1 MPASSG
7 RPDVRSRVSR
17 TAVAALL
24 GALLAVLLPALVAAP
39 AQAAD
44 NGSWSI
50 FPTQKKG
57 ADPRSAFLFEL
68 AAGQQVSDSVTIKN
82 QSDGPLTLHLY
93 PADAFNAAGGGGFAL
108 RQQDEENTGVGSW
121 VTVSK
126 SEVRLRSGQE
136 VDVPF
141 TMTVPSNATPG
152 DHAGGIVALNA
163 EVDGTQE
170 ADGGVTVGI
179 RRAVGTRIYTR
190 VQGPLNPSL
199 TITSLTAEMTDK
211 GQVPFVTT
219 GTATVTYTILNS
231 GNLRISADQAL
242 RVTGLFGREVAAPEL
257 AGAPEILPGQQITL
271 VQQVTGLPTLDVLSF
286 RLDLTSP
293 EASAGADTT
302 VWVIPW
308 LFVIGLLVLILVILA
323 IRWWLRRRADRT
335 PTAAPSNSPF
345 PTLAAPAG
353 SAAPNTSG
361 RATRA
366 HGRS

>member
-1 MPASSG
+1 MPAPSAP
-7 RPDVRSRVSR
+7 RHVRTRTSR

-24 GALLAVLLPALVAAP
+24 GALLAVLLPAFVAAP

-57 ADPRSAFLFEL
+57 ADPRAAFLFEL
-68 AAGQQVSDSVTIKN
+68 AAGQQVSDSITVKN
-82 QSDGPLTLHLY
+82 QSDAPLTLQLY

-108 RQQDEENTGVGSW
+108 RQQDEENTDVGSW

-126 SEVRLRSGQE
+126 SEVRLRPGQE

-141 TMTVPSNATPG
+141 TMKVPSNATPG

-163 EVDGTQE
+163 EVDGTQQ

-190 VQGPLNPSL
+190 IQGPLNPSL
-199 TITSLTAEMTDK
+199 TITSLTAEMTEK
-211 GQVPFVTT
+211 GQVPFLTS

-242 RVTGLFGREVAAPEL
+242 RVTGLFGRDVAAPEL
-257 AGAPEILPGQQITL
+257 PGVPEILPGQQVTL
-271 VQQVTGLPTLDVLSF
+271 VQQVTGLPAMDVLSF

-302 VWVIPW
+302 LWVIPW
-308 LFVIGLLVLILVILA
+308 LFLLGLLLLILAIVA

-335 PTAAPSNSPF
+335 PPVAPASSPF

-353 SAAPNTSG
+353 SAASTPD
-361 RATRA
+361 RPTRA